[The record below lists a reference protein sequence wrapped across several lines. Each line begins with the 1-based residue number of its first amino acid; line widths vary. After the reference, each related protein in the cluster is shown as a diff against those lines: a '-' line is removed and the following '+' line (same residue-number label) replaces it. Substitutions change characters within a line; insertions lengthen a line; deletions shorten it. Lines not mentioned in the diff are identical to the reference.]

1 MNLARFYFYFRRAFT
16 ILVVWVCLAV
26 AIFLY
31 DYFTLLTNH
40 ALPADYDFQGAFI
53 AYLLVALIAG
63 FIGGVFTVNLME
75 YWLRKYKFWVALSFI
90 IIAYSVVAVFIGAFG
105 GLYLASL
112 EHAMPMWDEK
122 VFNDLPYFF
131 TEAIFIKNYL
141 I

>member
-16 ILVVWVCLAV
+16 ILMVWVCLAV

-40 ALPADYDFQGAFI
+40 ALPADYDFKGAFI

-75 YWLRKYKFWVALSFI
+75 YWLRKYKFWVALKS
-90 IIAYSVVAVFIGAFG
+90 
-105 GLYLASL
+105 
-112 EHAMPMWDEK
+112 
-122 VFNDLPYFF
+122 
-131 TEAIFIKNYL
+131 
-141 I
+141 